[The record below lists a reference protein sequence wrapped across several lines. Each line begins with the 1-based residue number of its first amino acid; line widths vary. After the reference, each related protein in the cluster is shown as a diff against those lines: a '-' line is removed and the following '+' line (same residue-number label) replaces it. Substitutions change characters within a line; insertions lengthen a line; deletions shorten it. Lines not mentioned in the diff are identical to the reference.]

1 MVEKYGIPQIS
12 TGDMLRDHVRR
23 ATEVGRSVEHL
34 MKAGSLVP
42 DELVN
47 RMVHERL
54 EAPDCEN
61 GFILDGYPRT
71 PQQAEELATE
81 LVKHHTLECV
91 IHLVVDPAEIV
102 ERMSGRRV
110 CPACGTL
117 YNSLSRRPAQEGI
130 CDQDGATLEI
140 RNDDRPE
147 IVKARLEEYEARTAP
162 VIGYFRGAG
171 VKIIEVNASRR
182 TPEQIFAGIQ
192 QELARGGAQ

>member
-1 MVEKYGIPQIS
+1 M
-12 TGDMLRDHVRR
+12 RR
-23 ATEVGRSVEHL
+23 AYNSVL
-34 MKAGSLVP
+34 TLPQLTTCPQCAAPYVP
-42 DELVN
+42 
-47 RMVHERL
+47 H
-54 EAPDCEN
+54 
-61 GFILDGYPRT
+61 
-71 PQQAEELATE
+71 
-81 LVKHHTLECV
+81 
-91 IHLVVDPAEIV
+91 
-102 ERMSGRRV
+102 RV